1 VIGRLQTAVE
11 FAGEEASP
19 WGALKLIA
27 GSANP
32 DLAAKISD
40 QLNVPLTDPRLRR
53 FPDGEINVK
62 IEDSMRGHDV
72 FVIQPTS
79 PPVNEHLMELFIILD
94 ALRRASAGRVT
105 AVIPYYGYARK
116 ERKTQPREPIS
127 AKLVANF
134 ITLAGADRLLLL
146 DLHAEAIEGFFDVP
160 TDHLSPHRIFADH
173 LRTLGLRHITVVAP
187 DAGGGRRAE
196 AVANQLEAPIAFG
209 YKRRRC
215 RSAEQ
220 HAGPNQCTG
229 LAPMHFF
236 QFLYA
241 QAASDRGQIQ
251 GLPACHAGGTA
262 GMRKQLNHAHAHLG
276 RCRNRGV
283 GGENLESQHLQSVA
297 DQNSGGL
304 IEGFVAGGPPAAQ
317 IIIVHRGQIV
327 VHQRVGMNQ
336 FHRGSGAIQLGQRNS
351 QSFSGGVNQNGP

>member
-1 VIGRLQTAVE
+1 ME
-11 FAGEEASP
+11 FTGEEASP

-27 GSANP
+27 GSANR
-32 DLAAKISD
+32 DLAERISKILD
-40 QLNVPLTDPRLRR
+40 VPLTDPRLRR

-105 AVIPYYGYARK
+105 AVVPYYGYARK

-160 TDHLSPHRIFADH
+160 TDHLSPHRIIADYLKTRNLH
-173 LRTLGLRHITVVAP
+173 HITIVAP

-196 AVANQLEAPIAFG
+196 AVANNLAAPIAFG
-209 YKRRRC
+209 YKRR
-215 RSAEQ
+215 S
-220 HAGPNQCTG
+220 
-229 LAPMHFF
+229 
-236 QFLYA
+236 
-241 QAASDRGQIQ
+241 SDDEVEMIAVSGDVKGRDCVVVEDIITT
-251 GLPACHAGGTA
+251 GGTITKLA
-262 GMRKQLNHAHAHLG
+262 AALRSQGASKVLIVATHPVLTGDAVDRLKKANVDEVIVTDSVPISPEKLG
-276 RCRNRGV
+276 PPITV
-283 GGENLESQHLQSVA
+283 LSVA
-297 DQNSGGL
+297 PL
-304 IEGFVAGGPPAAQ
+304 IAEAIIRVHENRSVSELFV
-317 IIIVHRGQIV
+317 
-327 VHQRVGMNQ
+327 
-336 FHRGSGAIQLGQRNS
+336 
-351 QSFSGGVNQNGP
+351 

>member
-1 VIGRLQTAVE
+1 MIGRLTSAVE

-32 DLAAKISD
+32 ELAARISEILD
-40 QLNVPLTDPRLRR
+40 VQLTDPRLRR

-134 ITLAGADRLLLL
+134 ITLAGADRLLLFA
-146 DLHAEAIEGFFDVP
+146 LHADAIEGFFDAP
-160 TDHLSPHRIFADH
+160 TDRLSPHRIISEY
-173 LRTLGLRHITVVAP
+173 LLPLGLRHLTVVAR
-187 DAGGGRRAE
+187 DAGGG
-196 AVANQLEAPIAFG
+196 L
-209 YKRRRC
+209 
-215 RSAEQ
+215 
-220 HAGPNQCTG
+220 
-229 LAPMHFF
+229 
-236 QFLYA
+236 
-241 QAASDRGQIQ
+241 RGE
-251 GLPACHAGGTA
+251 P
-262 GMRKQLNHAHAHLG
+262 
-276 RCRNRGV
+276 V
-283 GGENLESQHLQSVA
+283 
-297 DQNSGGL
+297 
-304 IEGFVAGGPPAAQ
+304 
-317 IIIVHRGQIV
+317 
-327 VHQRVGMNQ
+327 
-336 FHRGSGAIQLGQRNS
+336 GSGS
-351 QSFSGGVNQNGP
+351 K

>member
-1 VIGRLQTAVE
+1 VIGRLTTAVE
-11 FAGEEASP
+11 FTGEEASP
-19 WGALKLIA
+19 WGALKLIG

-32 DLAAKISD
+32 ELSQRISTK
-40 QLNVPLTDPRLRR
+40 LGVPLTDPRLRR

-160 TDHLSPHRIFADH
+160 TDHLSPHHIIADH
-173 LRTLGLRHITVVAP
+173 LKTLNLHHITIVAP

-196 AVANQLEAPIAFG
+196 AVATNLAAPIAFG
-209 YKRRRC
+209 YKRR
-215 RSAEQ
+215 S
-220 HAGPNQCTG
+220 
-229 LAPMHFF
+229 
-236 QFLYA
+236 
-241 QAASDRGQIQ
+241 SDDEVEVI
-251 GLPACHAGGTA
+251 GGTIA
-262 GMRKQLNHAHAHLG
+262 KLAVALRTQGANKVLVAATHPVLTGNAIERLRAADIDHVIVTDSVPIPPEKLG
-276 RCRNRGV
+276 PPLTV
-283 GGENLESQHLQSVA
+283 LSVA
-297 DQNSGGL
+297 PL
-304 IEGFVAGGPPAAQ
+304 LAEA
-317 IIIVHRGQIV
+317 IIRVHENRSV
-327 VHQRVGMNQ
+327 SEL
-336 FHRGSGAIQLGQRNS
+336 FK
-351 QSFSGGVNQNGP
+351 

>member
-1 VIGRLQTAVE
+1 MIGRIQTAVE
-11 FAGEEASP
+11 FAGEESSP

-32 DLAAKISD
+32 ELAERISKIID
-40 QLNVPLTDPRLRR
+40 VPLTDPRLRR

-105 AVIPYYGYARK
+105 AVVPYYGYARK

-160 TDHLSPHRIFADH
+160 TDHLSPHRIFSEH
-173 LRTLGLRHITVVAP
+173 LKGLNLTRLTIVAP

-196 AVANQLEAPIAFG
+196 AVANDLGAPIAFG
-209 YKRRRC
+209 YKRRQEDDSVDVIAVSGDVKGRDC
-215 RSAEQ
+215 VVVEDIITTGTTISKLAVALRNQGANKVLICATHPVLTGDAVERLKRADVDEVIVTDSVPISPEKL
-220 HAGPNQCTG
+220 GPPITV
-229 LAPMHFF
+229 L
-236 QFLYA
+236 
-241 QAASDRGQIQ
+241 
-251 GLPACHAGGTA
+251 
-262 GMRKQLNHAHAHLG
+262 
-276 RCRNRGV
+276 
-283 GGENLESQHLQSVA
+283 SVA
-297 DQNSGGL
+297 PL
-304 IEGFVAGGPPAAQ
+304 LAEA
-317 IIIVHRGQIV
+317 IIRVHENRSV
-327 VHQRVGMNQ
+327 SELFR
-336 FHRGSGAIQLGQRNS
+336 
-351 QSFSGGVNQNGP
+351 

>member
-1 VIGRLQTAVE
+1 VIGRLTTAVE
-11 FAGEEASP
+11 FTGEEASP
-19 WGALKLIA
+19 WGALKLIG

-32 DLAAKISD
+32 GLNQAISD
-40 QLNVPLTDPRLRR
+40 RLGVPLTDPRLRH

-134 ITLAGADRLLLL
+134 LTLAGADRLLLL

-160 TDHLSPHRIFADH
+160 TDHLSPHRIIADH
-173 LRTLGLRHITVVAP
+173 LKTLNLHHLTIVAP

-196 AVANQLEAPIAFG
+196 AVANDLSAPIAFG
-209 YKRRRC
+209 YKRR
-215 RSAEQ
+215 S
-220 HAGPNQCTG
+220 
-229 LAPMHFF
+229 
-236 QFLYA
+236 
-241 QAASDRGQIQ
+241 SDDEVELIAVSGDVRGRDCVVVEDIITT
-251 GLPACHAGGTA
+251 GGTIA
-262 GMRKQLNHAHAHLG
+262 KLATALRSQGANKVLIAATHPVLTGDAIERLRKADVDEVIVTDSVPIPPEKMGAPLKIL
-276 RCRNRGV
+276 
-283 GGENLESQHLQSVA
+283 SVA
-297 DQNSGGL
+297 PL
-304 IEGFVAGGPPAAQ
+304 LAEA
-317 IIIVHRGQIV
+317 IIRVHENRSV
-327 VHQRVGMNQ
+327 SELFR
-336 FHRGSGAIQLGQRNS
+336 
-351 QSFSGGVNQNGP
+351 

>member
-1 VIGRLQTAVE
+1 ME

-27 GSANP
+27 GSANR
-32 DLAAKISD
+32 DLAERISKILD
-40 QLNVPLTDPRLRR
+40 VRLTDPRLRR

-105 AVIPYYGYARK
+105 AVVPYYGYARK

-160 TDHLSPHRIFADH
+160 TDHLSPHRIIAEYLKTRNLH
-173 LRTLGLRHITVVAP
+173 HITIVAP

-196 AVANQLEAPIAFG
+196 AVANDLAAPIAFG
-209 YKRRRC
+209 YKRR
-215 RSAEQ
+215 S
-220 HAGPNQCTG
+220 
-229 LAPMHFF
+229 
-236 QFLYA
+236 
-241 QAASDRGQIQ
+241 SDDEVEMIAVSGDVKGRDCVVVEDIITT
-251 GLPACHAGGTA
+251 GGTIA
-262 GMRKQLNHAHAHLG
+262 KLAAALRTQGASKVLIVATHPVLTGDAVDRLKKANVDEVIVTDSVPISPEKLG
-276 RCRNRGV
+276 PPITV
-283 GGENLESQHLQSVA
+283 LSVA
-297 DQNSGGL
+297 PL
-304 IEGFVAGGPPAAQ
+304 IAEAIIRVHENRSVSELFV
-317 IIIVHRGQIV
+317 
-327 VHQRVGMNQ
+327 
-336 FHRGSGAIQLGQRNS
+336 
-351 QSFSGGVNQNGP
+351 

>member
-1 VIGRLQTAVE
+1 MIGRLQTAVE
-11 FAGEEASP
+11 FIGEASSP
-19 WGALKLIA
+19 WGELKLIA

-32 DLAAKISD
+32 DLAARISGE
-40 QLNVPLTDPRLRR
+40 LGVPLTDPRLRH

-79 PPVNEHLMELFIILD
+79 PPVNDHLMELFIILD

-160 TDHLSPHRIFADH
+160 TDHLSPFRIFADH
-173 LRTLGLRHITVVAP
+173 LRTLDLRNMTVVAP

-196 AVANQLEAPIAFG
+196 AVANQLQVPIAFG
-209 YKRRRC
+209 YKRRPDEESVEVIAVSGDVEGRDC
-215 RSAEQ
+215 VVVEDIIT
-220 HAGPNQCTG
+220 TG
-229 LAPMHFF
+229 STISKL
-236 QFLYA
+236 A
-241 QAASDRGQIQ
+241 QALRAQGAHKVLIAATHPVLTGDAVDR
-251 GLPACHAGGTA
+251 L
-262 GMRKQLNHAHAHLG
+262 RKAKVDDVIVTDSVPIAP
-276 RCRNRGV
+276 
-283 GGENLESQHLQSVA
+283 ENLGPPITVLSVA
-297 DQNSGGL
+297 PL
-304 IEGFVAGGPPAAQ
+304 LAEA
-317 IIIVHRGQIV
+317 IIRVHENRSV
-327 VHQRVGMNQ
+327 SELFR
-336 FHRGSGAIQLGQRNS
+336 
-351 QSFSGGVNQNGP
+351 